1 MKIDLHTHT
10 KRCKQGDSSKRNIET
25 DKFISKMIDN
35 NISICAITNHNHFD
49 LEEFQNISHAEKSF
63 CIFPGIELDIKFGEF
78 HHHIIVICSPKRDK
92 LFKKVFDNNP
102 DRDYNTHSISY
113 EDLISNVKKFQ
124 PNEIILIPH
133 FLDKDKDRAFNAK
146 NKDKLKED
154 LEDYIIF
161 LEPGNMKSM
170 GIINN
175 HKEIS
180 LLGSDVTN
188 WDKYDTYNLPDIK
201 FHITSFEKFMDLA
214 QNPEI
219 FIKQLLLDSNKLD
232 VPIKNSFIPI
242 YQDINIVFGEKGSG
256 KTKLL
261 DEYIYRCFIQSGYKT
276 IFHEGKDYNKL
287 YENIIENGEDALSIS
302 EEKKTDL
309 INYFKAILK
318 YTETPPQNFITNL
331 KESHLKELK
340 NNKAKTIKKWKSK
353 FSSNKELIFD
363 SFISSI
369 KRDIEKIQIVIQLN
383 TNFERSTEN
392 KENLNV
398 ELTKLKND
406 LISYNL
412 DAFKNYFSDNQTE
425 IFLDSI
431 KNSISRKTGSV
442 HQSNNIG
449 FSKLVRSRLE
459 RIQNNR
465 HFKNVI
471 LEMEDSYTQTL
482 GYLPQKG
489 DISLITKISFLRSSD
504 NWDKFSPYDK
514 NSIVLNRKIVSK
526 IEKFSVSNFQNIN
539 NYFES
544 EEIAADPNEFI
555 NQTLKKKSLLAIGGN
570 KNYEPSEGEK
580 AILTISSILENS
592 TYNCYIFDEIERGL
606 GNKYVTEYLIPQ
618 LKYLRDIGKTVILST
633 HNSNI
638 AINTLPM
645 NTIYSNYNIQEEN
658 IYYIGNMYSNELKGI
673 DNNCSLH
680 WEDKAIIHLE
690 GSHTMFNRRR
700 NIYGI

>member
-102 DRDYNTHSISY
+102 DRNYNTHSISY

-353 FSSNKELIFD
+353 FSSNKELIFA

>member
-353 FSSNKELIFD
+353 FSSNKELIFA

>member
-431 KNSISRKTGSV
+431 KNSIS
-442 HQSNNIG
+442 
-449 FSKLVRSRLE
+449 
-459 RIQNNR
+459 
-465 HFKNVI
+465 
-471 LEMEDSYTQTL
+471 
-482 GYLPQKG
+482 
-489 DISLITKISFLRSSD
+489 
-504 NWDKFSPYDK
+504 
-514 NSIVLNRKIVSK
+514 
-526 IEKFSVSNFQNIN
+526 
-539 NYFES
+539 
-544 EEIAADPNEFI
+544 
-555 NQTLKKKSLLAIGGN
+555 
-570 KNYEPSEGEK
+570 
-580 AILTISSILENS
+580 
-592 TYNCYIFDEIERGL
+592 
-606 GNKYVTEYLIPQ
+606 
-618 LKYLRDIGKTVILST
+618 
-633 HNSNI
+633 
-638 AINTLPM
+638 
-645 NTIYSNYNIQEEN
+645 
-658 IYYIGNMYSNELKGI
+658 
-673 DNNCSLH
+673 
-680 WEDKAIIHLE
+680 
-690 GSHTMFNRRR
+690 
-700 NIYGI
+700 

>member
-353 FSSNKELIFD
+353 FSSNKELIFA

-431 KNSISRKTGSV
+431 KNSISRQTGSV

>member
-489 DISLITKISFLRSSD
+489 DISLITKISFLRSYD

>member
-1 MKIDLHTHT
+1 
-10 KRCKQGDSSKRNIET
+10 
-25 DKFISKMIDN
+25 
-35 NISICAITNHNHFD
+35 
-49 LEEFQNISHAEKSF
+49 
-63 CIFPGIELDIKFGEF
+63 
-78 HHHIIVICSPKRDK
+78 
-92 LFKKVFDNNP
+92 
-102 DRDYNTHSISY
+102 
-113 EDLISNVKKFQ
+113 
-124 PNEIILIPH
+124 
-133 FLDKDKDRAFNAK
+133 
-146 NKDKLKED
+146 
-154 LEDYIIF
+154 
-161 LEPGNMKSM
+161 
-170 GIINN
+170 
-175 HKEIS
+175 
-180 LLGSDVTN
+180 
-188 WDKYDTYNLPDIK
+188 
-201 FHITSFEKFMDLA
+201 
-214 QNPEI
+214 
-219 FIKQLLLDSNKLD
+219 
-232 VPIKNSFIPI
+232 
-242 YQDINIVFGEKGSG
+242 
-256 KTKLL
+256 
-261 DEYIYRCFIQSGYKT
+261 
-276 IFHEGKDYNKL
+276 
-287 YENIIENGEDALSIS
+287 
-302 EEKKTDL
+302 
-309 INYFKAILK
+309 
-318 YTETPPQNFITNL
+318 
-331 KESHLKELK
+331 
-340 NNKAKTIKKWKSK
+340 
-353 FSSNKELIFD
+353 
-363 SFISSI
+363 
-369 KRDIEKIQIVIQLN
+369 
-383 TNFERSTEN
+383 
-392 KENLNV
+392 
-398 ELTKLKND
+398 
-406 LISYNL
+406 
-412 DAFKNYFSDNQTE
+412 
-425 IFLDSI
+425 I